1 MSFATPFLSLRNFG
15 VAFGEHVVLHG
26 ISLELATPGLYV
38 VMGPVG
44 TGKSTLLRTIAGINH
59 ALPAFRSW
67 GEASLKGAPLGAE
80 NGVALV
86 AQNARLMMASV
97 MENILN
103 DFPERHTLTLAA
115 KREVAQRLLTEA
127 GLGELQDALNRPVV
141 ELPLAVQRHLAV
153 ARTAAAEPVLLCV
166 DEPTANLEWN
176 ATLPM
181 LHFLKEQG
189 KKRAV
194 LVVSH
199 NQDDARELDGLT
211 VLLAGGSV
219 QACAPA
225 QRFFSEPA
233 SGVAADFV
241 RTGSCVVPSPNARP
255 EEVDESML
263 PLLPVLL
270 FPWLLWPSLWSRVI
284 ALKRE
289 GLDNGLRFC
298 LAWMAPVFLAFSLIS
313 GKQVHYLVPLFPAFA
328 LFVGHQLARG
338 KAGAVWLPALLA
350 AAVGGTMLYFSVAGL
365 PGSLGIWGEL
375 PWWPGL
381 ALLVAAAATIWA
393 GKPES
398 RRLQAL
404 AILGASLFALVQF
417 YIAPGAARSYDM
429 HPMANAIKNLQ
440 LQGIPVA
447 NLGRYH
453 AQFQFAGRLARP
465 LVQLGAGELA
475 AWLEKNPRGAV
486 VIYISRKR
494 ELPESLF
501 SQPYRGE
508 TAVLLSADQIR
519 MQPQL
524 LDGRRGKTLKLPQ
537 EDEE

>member
-263 PLLPVLL
+263 PLLPVLPDEAKNYVRETL
-270 FPWLLWPSLWSRVI
+270 GPRGFLWLKKGLLAGTPRPGIVQDLEYDLD
-284 ALKRE
+284 ALKRVGVTTLVSLTTQPVDAE
-289 GLDNGLRFC
+289 TLKNYGIQGMWMPIKDMHAPELEEAELMCRKTASLMAQGHAVAYHCRAGLGRT
-298 LAWMAPVFLAFSLIS
+298 
-313 GKQVHYLVPLFPAFA
+313 
-328 LFVGHQLARG
+328 
-338 KAGAVWLPALLA
+338 
-350 AAVGGTMLYFSVAGL
+350 GTMLAAHLIMEGKSALDALESVRRIEPRWVQSDEQVRFLERFSEFV
-365 PGSLGIWGEL
+365 S
-375 PWWPGL
+375 
-381 ALLVAAAATIWA
+381 
-393 GKPES
+393 
-398 RRLQAL
+398 
-404 AILGASLFALVQF
+404 
-417 YIAPGAARSYDM
+417 
-429 HPMANAIKNLQ
+429 
-440 LQGIPVA
+440 
-447 NLGRYH
+447 
-453 AQFQFAGRLARP
+453 
-465 LVQLGAGELA
+465 
-475 AWLEKNPRGAV
+475 
-486 VIYISRKR
+486 
-494 ELPESLF
+494 
-501 SQPYRGE
+501 
-508 TAVLLSADQIR
+508 
-519 MQPQL
+519 
-524 LDGRRGKTLKLPQ
+524 GRREMNGHLATVN
-537 EDEE
+537 